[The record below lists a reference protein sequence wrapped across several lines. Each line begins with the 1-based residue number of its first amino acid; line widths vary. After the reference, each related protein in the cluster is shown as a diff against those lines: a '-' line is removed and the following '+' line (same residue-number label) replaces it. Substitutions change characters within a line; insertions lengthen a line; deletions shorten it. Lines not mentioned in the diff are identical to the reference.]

1 MPRTSRSLGV
11 LLLVM
16 ATATA
21 AVPDLAQ
28 LKIAAERG
36 DPVAQFEYAR
46 KISLSNP
53 KEQFGWFLKSAQQG
67 YALAQ
72 DAVAARLD
80 NEFDPKKKPT
90 AHREAARWASRAA
103 FQELASAQAKLGR
116 YYDRSIG
123 VPKNPVTG
131 YMWLQIAVLSTGGE
145 KAIASM
151 GYRAERNQMIAR
163 ITSEQIAEGQRLADQ
178 FRLREFRGGINAVEA
193 DIIFGQLKLTAA
205 YEVAGQKSAVVNNV
219 RFTVGETKD
228 ISIDAN
234 PLRFKCAAVDAKSA
248 RFTLVGTDYEAPLS
262 LKR

>member
-103 FQELASAQAKLGR
+103 FQGIASAQAKMGR
-116 YYDRSIG
+116 YYDRGRDRSSA
-123 VPKNPVTG
+123 PFLP
-131 YMWLQIAVLSTGGE
+131 
-145 KAIASM
+145 
-151 GYRAERNQMIAR
+151 
-163 ITSEQIAEGQRLADQ
+163 GQRRFLETRRDWPNA
-178 FRLREFRGGINAVEA
+178 RLRDE
-193 DIIFGQLKLTAA
+193 
-205 YEVAGQKSAVVNNV
+205 
-219 RFTVGETKD
+219 
-228 ISIDAN
+228 
-234 PLRFKCAAVDAKSA
+234 P
-248 RFTLVGTDYEAPLS
+248 
-262 LKR
+262 